1 MVLKD
6 PLRPDYLNIQSTI
19 LNFLAKHSNPRAEN
33 EDVKS
38 NQAPVSPKELLRCFL
53 KHCLIKAK
61 DALQNNPQRQD
72 VPVKRSH

>member
-33 EDVKS
+33 EDVES
-38 NQAPVSPKELLRCFL
+38 NQAPVSPKELLSCFL
-53 KHCLIKAK
+53 KHCLMGTHIV
-61 DALQNNPQRQD
+61 LQRA
-72 VPVKRSH
+72 VVRVSY